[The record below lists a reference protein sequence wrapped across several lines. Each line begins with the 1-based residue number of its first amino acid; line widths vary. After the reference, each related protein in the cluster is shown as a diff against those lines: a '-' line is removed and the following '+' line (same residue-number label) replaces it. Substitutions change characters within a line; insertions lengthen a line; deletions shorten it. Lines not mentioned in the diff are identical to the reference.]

1 MMFKK
6 ILVIFFV
13 VFLSV
18 LLIAGAVNR
27 TLIKNGQAGGES
39 VRQGLA
45 SESTHDQQDAF
56 LSVEGVNKRQ
66 GIGNSSWS
74 EGRTSRTH
82 EDYSGLP
89 AAPEEINPA
98 DVEALVFMR
107 EEEKLAR
114 DLYLSFY
121 ELWGLNTFQNIARS
135 EQLHSEAVFELINQY
150 GVSDPFT
157 DQIGVFTNP
166 DLQELYDRLL
176 AQGSQ
181 SLLEAIKVGAA
192 VEEIDIL
199 DLESHLAQT
208 ENPAVQQ
215 VFNNLLRGSNNHL
228 RTYSV
233 VFQKQ
238 SGEVYIPQ
246 YLDQYAYQDI
256 VGAES
261 ESNGPASGQGLG
273 YRGGRP

>member
-1 MMFKK
+1 MFKK
-6 ILVIFFV
+6 ILVILFV
-13 VFLSV
+13 VFLSGF
-18 LLIAGAVNR
+18 LIAGAVNR

-39 VRQGLA
+39 VRHGLA

-56 LSVEGVNKRQ
+56 LSVQGVNKRQ

-74 EGRTSRTH
+74 DGRTSQIH
-82 EDYSGLP
+82 EDYSGLT

-98 DVEALVFMR
+98 DMEALVFMR

-135 EQLHSEAVFELINQY
+135 EQLHSEAVLELINRY

-166 DLQELYDRLL
+166 DLRELYDRLL

-181 SLLEAIKVGAA
+181 SLLEAIKAGAA
-192 VEEIDIL
+192 VEEIDIF

-215 VFNNLLRGSNNHL
+215 VFNHLLRGSSNHL
-228 RTYSV
+228 RTFSV

-238 SGEVYIPQ
+238 TGEIYVPQ
-246 YLDQYAYQDI
+246 YLDQYAYQAVI
-256 VGAES
+256 AAAS
-261 ESNGPASGQGLG
+261 ESDAPASSQGLG